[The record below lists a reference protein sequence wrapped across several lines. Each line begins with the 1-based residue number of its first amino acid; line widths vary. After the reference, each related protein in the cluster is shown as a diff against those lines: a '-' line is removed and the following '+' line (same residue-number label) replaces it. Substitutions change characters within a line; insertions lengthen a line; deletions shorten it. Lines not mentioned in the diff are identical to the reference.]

1 MDLLCEAID
10 AVWETGLVD
19 GNMTV
24 DSAILHRP
32 AVIDFGLC
40 QRIGFYQFIA
50 QDSLLLT

>member
-10 AVWETGLVD
+10 AVRETSLVD
-19 GNMTV
+19 GNMTI

-40 QRIGFYQFIA
+40 QKMGFYQFPA